1 MLVPSQGYHHF
12 PYGPCGVKDTKGD
25 DVEGATFF
33 SGREPGS
40 DHSWGQGTGINAGVM
55 LLAPSMADFLTMQ
68 VGP

>member
-1 MLVPSQGYHHF
+1 
-12 PYGPCGVKDTKGD
+12 
-25 DVEGATFF
+25 VEGATFF